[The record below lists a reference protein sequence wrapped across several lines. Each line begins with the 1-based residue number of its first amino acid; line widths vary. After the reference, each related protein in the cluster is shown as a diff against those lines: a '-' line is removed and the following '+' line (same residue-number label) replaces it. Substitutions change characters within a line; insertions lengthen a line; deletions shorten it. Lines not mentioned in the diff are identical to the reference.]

1 MRAGRIFV
9 VLAVAALGLGLF
21 IGTAVAGKKK
31 STTVVFNSGSPSVSG
46 NNAKARGSL
55 KTTSACLVARGIK
68 LFQTDASGNVLAT
81 LDSKS
86 TDTNG
91 NWNVSGQIPSS
102 VPAKSQFF
110 VQVKATKRTAGKF
123 VCKAGL
129 SPVIQL
135 TSK

>member
-31 STTVVFNSGSPSVSG
+31 NTTVVFNSGSPSVSG
-46 NNAKARGSL
+46 KNVKARGSL
-55 KTTSACLVARGIK
+55 TTTSACLVARGIK

-86 TDTNG
+86 TDSNG
-91 NWNVSGQIPSS
+91 NWNVSGRIPSS
-102 VPAKSQFF
+102 VPANTTFY

>member
-1 MRAGRIFV
+1 MRRIFV
-9 VLAVAALGLGLF
+9 VLAVAALGLSLF

-31 STTVVFNSGSPSVSG
+31 NTTVVFNSGSPSVSG
-46 NNAKARGSL
+46 KNVKAKGSL
-55 KTTSACLVARGIK
+55 KTASACLVARGIK

-86 TDTNG
+86 TDQNG

-102 VPAKSQFF
+102 VPANTVFY
-110 VQVKATKRTAGKF
+110 VQVKATKRAVGKF

>member
-1 MRAGRIFV
+1 MRAARTVV
-9 VLAVAALGLGLF
+9 VLAIAAVSLGLF

-31 STTVVFNSGSPSVSG
+31 ATSIVFNNGSPSVSG
-46 NNAKARGSL
+46 HNVKARGSL
-55 KTTSACLVARGIK
+55 KTASACLVVRGIK

-86 TDTNG
+86 TDQNG

-102 VPAKSQFF
+102 VPANAQFY
-110 VQVKATKRTAGKF
+110 VQVKVTKRTVGKF

-129 SPVIQL
+129 SPAIAL
-135 TSK
+135 TNK